1 MNRIVNNIT
10 ELIGDTPILRLNN
23 VVDENSAEVYV
34 KLESFN
40 PAGSIKDRIAMN
52 MIEMA
57 EKNGDISKGDTLVE
71 PTSGNT
77 GIGIGMVAAAKGY
90 KVVITM
96 PDTMSVERR
105 NIMKAYGA
113 ELILTDGSKGMSGAI
128 EKALELSKTKG
139 YFYLKQ
145 FENVANPQI
154 HKLTTAKE
162 IIQAFDGKLDAFIAS
177 VGTGGTITGCGEVLK
192 KHIKGIQI
200 IAVEPSTSAVLSG
213 EQKGAHK
220 IQGIGAGF
228 IPKVLNTNIY
238 DKIIKVSDEEA
249 FEMAHKIV
257 KKEGLFVGIS
267 SGASIFAA
275 LKIAKEL
282 GRDKK
287 VLVISPDAGEK
298 YLSTELVI

>member
-105 NIMKAYGA
+105 NIMKAYGT